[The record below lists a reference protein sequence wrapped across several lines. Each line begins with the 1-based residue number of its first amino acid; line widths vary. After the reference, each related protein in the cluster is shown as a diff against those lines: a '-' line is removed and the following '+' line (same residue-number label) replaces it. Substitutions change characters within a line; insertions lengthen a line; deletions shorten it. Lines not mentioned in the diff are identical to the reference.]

1 MGWWIVRQPN
11 GRLAR
16 FSDSV
21 NNFTHMNLTEAEA
34 VDVCKKYLNIN
45 DAFYKVELGMDDTH
59 LQRWTDALKRIRD
72 VHGEVQRAHA
82 EQYDNFAHDT

>member
-34 VDVCKKYLNIN
+34 VDICRKYLNVN
-45 DAFYKVELGMDDTH
+45 DAFYKVELGMGDKG
-59 LQRWTDALKRIRD
+59 LKRWADALSRIRD
-72 VHGEVQRAHA
+72 IHGDAQRMHA
-82 EQYDNFAHDT
+82 EQYDHFGHET